1 MLLGRT
7 RIPSGAIAV
16 LVIAVFALL
25 AACSSDEQAVASSCP
40 DLASCYTMTM
50 SVPTSAPAECS
61 PGKSAEVPAD
71 WRELTEG
78 GSYISL
84 NTGCRG
90 KLSGCVFDVECPS
103 INGDPLKMTF
113 TFTESG
119 YTGSAKYR
127 DCSFDISARRSE
139 CTESAPTTDAGSSGG
154 TPDARVCSCGTKE
167 CGNDACGKSCSTC
180 REGYVC
186 NSVGICLLDPDG
198 LWSVTAVSGSIAPG
212 SWDGLDETP
221 EPFVCVYGLTSPS
234 PSCTTKPAASTF
246 APSWNQIVVP
256 SARAR
261 DLLKG
266 LDFEVKDEDT
276 TAAGAD
282 DICTRVTKPVTE
294 PNLKSGTMNI
304 QCTVGASLSTIVVK
318 FAPL

>member
-1 MLLGRT
+1 MKKTLSAG
-7 RIPSGAIAV
+7 
-16 LVIAVFALL
+16 AVFGLVSVLLMFL
-25 AACSSDEQAVASSCP
+25 AACSSDESTTASSCP

-50 SVPTSAPAECS
+50 TVPASAPAECS

-71 WRELTEG
+71 WRELTND

-103 INGDPLKMTF
+103 INGDPLKMSF
-113 TFTESG
+113 TFSESG

-127 DCSFDISARRSE
+127 DCTFDITARRSE
-139 CTESAPTTDAGSSGG
+139 CTEDPVGPDAGSDAA
-154 TPDARVCSCGTKE
+154 PDARVCSCGTKE
-167 CGNDACGKSCSTC
+167 CGNDSCGKSCGTC
-180 REGYVC
+180 SEGYIC
-186 NSVGICLLDPDG
+186 NSVGICLLDPDS

-221 EPFVCVYGLTSPS
+221 EPYVCVYGLTSPS
-234 PSCTTKPAASTF
+234 PTCTTRPAASTF

-294 PNLKSGTMNI
+294 PNLKGGTLNI
-304 QCTVGASLSTIVVK
+304 QCTVGASISTVVVK
-318 FAPL
+318 FTAL